1 MEMSEYVQVKIVV
14 DKKEIEANEFVQN
27 VIGKAIAGAVSVLK
41 GVNEDWETIEVTVRR
56 EK

>member
-1 MEMSEYVQVKIVV
+1 MSEYLQVKIVV
-14 DKKEIEANEFVQN
+14 DKKGIETNEFVQN

-41 GVNEDWETIEVTVRR
+41 GVNEDWEKIEVTVQR

>member
-41 GVNEDWETIEVTVRR
+41 GVNEDWETIEVTVQR

>member
-1 MEMSEYVQVKIVV
+1 MSGFVRLQIVV
-14 DKKEIEANEFVQN
+14 DKKEIETNEFVQN

-41 GVNEDWETIEVTVRR
+41 GVNEDWEKIEVTVQR

>member
-1 MEMSEYVQVKIVV
+1 MSEYVQVQIVV
-14 DKKEIEANEFVQN
+14 DKKEIETNEFVQN

-41 GVNEDWETIEVTVRR
+41 GVDEDWKKIEVTVQR